1 MDCLFKAFNTHHKVM
16 GIAFFIFISLQ
27 EQVLDASSNKKAP
40 TTEL

>member
-1 MDCLFKAFNTHHKVM
+1 MDCLYKAFNTHHFVM